1 MSASPCWISRR
12 REAGSGT
19 FLIMMLLIFGAPVG
33 VGLQHDGLMRLVDA
47 HFIGPAARRVHLQPV
62 VAEVVIFAFGATCF
76 SSTIEAMGVERIF
89 SATAG
94 LTSAVQCSVRVWS
107 STFQLAGDVVRLPA
121 EHVENKRWRF
131 IQRHRA
137 GVEKIT
143 SSGRSG
149 LPEANLASGFS
160 LMVRVFAAGSACQLS
175 ARIGTIFQ
183 GCCGPAAPDAD
194 RGWGPSECWRV
205 R

>member
-1 MSASPCWISRR
+1 
-12 REAGSGT
+12 
-19 FLIMMLLIFGAPVG
+19 
-33 VGLQHDGLMRLVDA
+33 MRLVDA
-47 HFIGPAARRVHLQPV
+47 FYRPRCRRRVHLQPV
-62 VAEVVIFAFGATCF
+62 VAEVVIFRVRRHLFFINDGGD
-76 SSTIEAMGVERIF
+76 GVERIF

-94 LTSAVQCSVRVWS
+94 TDVGGPVQRRGMIVNFFSWLAMLSGCQP
-107 STFQLAGDVVRLPA
+107 STLRINAGDLFSVTARVY
-121 EHVENKRWRF
+121 
-131 IQRHRA
+131 
-137 GVEKIT
+137 EKIT

-183 GCCGPAAPDAD
+183 GCCGPAAPDAG

-205 R
+205 RSLPPGRG